1 MKRYLLVFS
10 AFVAMVSCNMEPEIV
25 PTPAPAPAPE
35 RTVTID
41 AAASRT
47 TLVGDEILWESTDKI
62 AVFFSKGDL
71 KSVSELSSDVEA
83 GTTAAKSRFSGKL
96 ADEVASENGYEESGY
111 AVYPSSAVSGDGD
124 IMLCANFDVSDDF
137 GNTETVGLKYGGL

>member
-25 PTPAPAPAPE
+25 PTPAPAPE

-71 KSVSELSSDVEA
+71 KSVSELSSNIEA

-96 ADEVASENGYEESGY
+96 ADDVASENGYGESGY
-111 AVYPSSAVSGDGD
+111 AVYTSSAVSGDGD
-124 IMLCANFDVSDDF
+124 II
-137 GNTETVGLKYGGL
+137 